1 MKKIKKYGGFLFI
14 GIFSLIVGL
23 GAILTNI
30 STKEE
35 TINITD
41 SSTISLSSVQE
52 AKEQTA
58 STKVSDTDI
67 LNYISSRKGQGQLFY
82 PYDLIVN
89 KSYQWE
95 YQYVSD
101 YIYEDGSD
109 AELPNTI
116 SFKADEF
123 YIINGVN
130 NSNQEA
136 GYIFDTLY
144 TYDSS
149 KVYQKDLLCDANY
162 YYDNEMNYE
171 WDNQEVCSTIQNRW
185 KSKVDSIF
193 TTCSY
198 DFHVVGTFR
207 LFVPNEDFTATL
219 DTTKISTYPASYLS
233 VIKAKYGDG
242 DYLAPV
248 IGGTVNLSVNVDNQP
263 SLEEILSH
271 VQAIDETDGEVQIT
285 VTSSTYTQGE
295 MKVGQCL
302 INLAATDAAG
312 NTGTG
317 VITIYRF
324 DSTSPSIEGQDS
336 YVLNYDH
343 DITLQKVLDNLTT
356 SDNVDSN
363 LPLEVVS
370 DTFSG
375 SEHTLG
381 NYQVVVRTKDLSEN
395 YSANKTVNLTIQNQG
410 TSVITAPKEITVP
423 ISSPLTL
430 EAFKSHVSVYDGY
443 DGEITNYTI
452 NGFDEYTKTERTV
465 GYNPVTI
472 SYTNTGGNTA
482 SATIQL
488 KKVDDILPEIKFDSG
503 YFVIL
508 SPGQTF
514 SMDQFKVHAA
524 KVLKI
529 NVNDIVDVKGEYD
542 TSKEGQYIM
551 TLSLADE
558 TTQEFTVFVGTM
570 GTKDSKF
577 QFKDLF
583 TKFYWVTTWNDFKTN
598 LFKASKWNWMNYTAL
613 VLLVGG
619 IVGSFIGYR
628 KYKKKHGK

>member
-271 VQAIDETDGEVQIT
+271 VQAIDETDGEVPIT
-285 VTSSTYTQGE
+285 VTSSTYTPGE
-295 MKVGQCL
+295 MKVGEYY
-302 INLAATDAAG
+302 INLSATDAAG

-317 VITIYRF
+317 EITLSRF

-336 YVLNYDH
+336 YTLNYDH
-343 DITLQKVLDNLTT
+343 DITLQKILNNLTT
-356 SDNVDSN
+356 SDNVDEN

-375 SEHTLG
+375 NEHKLG
-381 NYQVVVRTKDLSEN
+381 NYQVVVRTKDLSDN
-395 YSANKTVNLTIQNQG
+395 YSANKTINLTIQNKG
-410 TSVITAPKEITVP
+410 YSVITAPKEITVP
-423 ISSPLTL
+423 ISSPITL
-430 EAFKSHVSVYDGY
+430 DTFKSYVNVTDGC
-443 DGEITNYTI
+443 DGEITNYKI
-452 NGFDEYTKTERTV
+452 DGFDDYTKTSRTV
-465 GYNPVTI
+465 GTNKVKI
-472 SYTNTGGNTA
+472 SHVNSGANLTEA
-482 SATIQL
+482 EVVL
-488 KKVDDILPEIKFDSG
+488 KKVDDLLPTIKFDSG

-508 SPGQTF
+508 APGETF
-514 SMDQFKVHAA
+514 TIDQFKTQAA
-524 KVLKI
+524 KILHVD
-529 NVNDIVDVKGEYD
+529 VADIIDVKGEYD
-542 TSKEGQYIM
+542 TATEGEYIM

-558 TTQEFTVFVGTM
+558 TTQEFTVYVGEVGSNT
-570 GTKDSKF
+570 TKFKF
-577 QFKDLF
+577 TDLF
-583 TKFYWVTTWNDFKTN
+583 TKFYWVTTWNDFKSN

-613 VLLVGG
+613 VLLIGG
-619 IVGSFIGYR
+619 IVGSLLGYR
-628 KYKKKHGK
+628 KYRKKHGK

>member
-1 MKKIKKYGGFLFI
+1 MKKKIKKYGGFIFVS
-14 GIFSLIVGL
+14 IFSLLVGL
-23 GAILTNI
+23 GALLKNI

-35 TINITD
+35 AITIQD
-41 SSTISLSSVQE
+41 SSTINLSSVKE
-52 AKEQTA
+52 ATEPT
-58 STKVSDTDI
+58 TRTVSDTDI
-67 LNYISSRKGQGQLFY
+67 LNYIANRKGQGELFY
-82 PYDLIVN
+82 FYDLIVN
-89 KSYQWE
+89 KTYQWD
-95 YQYVSD
+95 YGYVSD

-116 SFKADEF
+116 EFKTGEL

-130 NSNQEA
+130 KTDQEA

-144 TYDSS
+144 TYDGS
-149 KVYQKDLLCDANY
+149 KGFQKELGCDANY
-162 YYDNEMNYE
+162 YYSNEMNYT
-171 WDNQEVCSTIQNRW
+171 WDNQEVCSAIQNRW

-193 TTCSY
+193 ATSSY
-198 DFHVVGTFR
+198 DFQSVGTFK
-207 LFVPNEDFTATL
+207 LLVPNEDFTASL
-219 DTTKISTYPASYLS
+219 DTSKISEYPGYYLS

-242 DYLAPV
+242 DYVAPV

-263 SLEEILSH
+263 TLEEILSH